1 MLKTEYDLLFQFT
14 HPGKGATAN
23 GAPSR
28 QGWMFQFTHPGK
40 GATLSSYLRRKA
52 SQVSIHAPWE
62 GCDRGASSVA
72 PSAGCFNSRTLGRV
86 RQYEAFLELKA
97 LWFQF
102 THPGKGATRGCLSDP
117 MDDIRFN
124 SRTLGRVRPEW
135 TRVFIRAEE
144 FQFTHPGKGA
154 TVEDLQRVEEI
165 EVSIHAP
172 WEGCDSSSS
181 TASLT
186 RRRFQFTHPG
196 KGATA
201 TGGSSPTSPPSFNS
215 RTLGRVRL
223 AQGAMGLFGAEFQFT
238 HPGKGATK
246 SDDDDGDIY
255 TVSIHAPWEGCD

>member
-1 MLKTEYDLLFQFT
+1 
-14 HPGKGATAN
+14 
-23 GAPSR
+23 
-28 QGWMFQFTHPGK
+28 MFQFTHPGK